1 MRRDEALLRA
11 SMDAA
16 RLVAA
21 GHDYVEPFIAA
32 VGRAIDA
39 DAGAG
44 FTRWSLAEGEV
55 ATVTVTVWD
64 AAPLPQHYI
73 DAARA
78 VASRHPCFLDLRSG
92 RGWAQRVS
100 DHVDLPRFWHTE
112 TYHWMHSWTDGRYPA
127 GLHLGA
133 RPDQVVFLGVHRR
146 HRDFE
151 ADEMAALSLVREPL
165 ASALAFRR
173 ELDAAA
179 ARLVGPESTNG
190 GGDTDRLTPRERDVL
205 ALVAQGWTNQRIG
218 RRLGI
223 TERTVRKHLECGRDK
238 IGASSRAEAAAWWAR
253 TGSR

>member
-1 MRRDEALLRA
+1 
-11 SMDAA
+11 
-16 RLVAA
+16 
-21 GHDYVEPFIAA
+21 
-32 VGRAIDA
+32 
-39 DAGAG
+39 
-44 FTRWSLAEGEV
+44 
-55 ATVTVTVWD
+55 
-64 AAPLPQHYI
+64 
-73 DAARA
+73 
-78 VASRHPCFLDLRSG
+78 
-92 RGWAQRVS
+92 
-100 DHVDLPRFWHTE
+100 
-112 TYHWMHSWTDGRYPA
+112 
-127 GLHLGA
+127 
-133 RPDQVVFLGVHRR
+133 
-146 HRDFE
+146 
-151 ADEMAALSLVREPL
+151 MAALSLVREPL